1 MNNHINSVKDAATKA
16 AESAATT
23 VKSVAN
29 RAPKLSFPAITIP
42 TIAIPS
48 EMQSY
53 VDAATKSA
61 TETSDS
67 IKSNVTSTVTLLREA
82 VGR

>member
-1 MNNHINSVKDAATKA
+1 MNNHINTVKDAATKA

-29 RAPKLSFPAITIP
+29 RAPKLSFPTIE
-42 TIAIPS
+42 IPS
-48 EMQSY
+48 EVQSY

-61 TETSDS
+61 TETTDS

>member
-1 MNNHINSVKDAATKA
+1 MNNHINTVKDAATKA

-29 RAPKLSFPAITIP
+29 RAPKLSFPAIVIP
-42 TIAIPS
+42 A

-61 TETSDS
+61 TQASDS

>member
-1 MNNHINSVKDAATKA
+1 MNNHINTVIDAATKA

-29 RAPKLSFPAITIP
+29 RAPKLTFPAITIP
-42 TIAIPS
+42 AIPA

-61 TETSDS
+61 TETSDA

>member
-1 MNNHINSVKDAATKA
+1 MTNHINTVKDAATKA

-23 VKSVAN
+23 VKSVAS
-29 RAPKLSFPAITIP
+29 RAPKFSFPTIE
-42 TIAIPS
+42 IPS
-48 EMQSY
+48 EVQSY

-61 TETSDS
+61 TQTSDS